1 MAHPVDGEFAGRNR
15 WSVVLCSLG
24 MAAAIGLGAFAVW
37 LIVTA
42 ETQKGTR
49 IGALI
54 GCWALLLGAFAV
66 LGTRQPD
73 AGPYAPGESAARAG
87 GELARVEDAAARR
100 EYEYRLMEMLRR
112 EITATMSAELV
123 TLRADVAAL
132 RGELV
137 EKVGGQIRL
146 ERIETTRVIGS
157 DIEALHHEVRQMMG
171 GRTTERLSSFSLGS
185 THTSLVTTA
194 EPLAVEPLRPEP
206 IGPRSGPSVPP
217 VLLEP
222 PAPMPVPAEPPA
234 PKPFSPEPPA
244 PGPVEPEP
252 VSPEPLSPEPLS
264 PEPLSPEPLS
274 PEPITPAPVT
284 PDPISP
290 SPVPPQAVRQ
300 ETGRIPRPEPS
311 DPFDSMP
318 RLRPF
323 TDFELDPVEAQSGEE
338 RYVGDRRHEGAASP
352 VGSVSSISAAS
363 PAKSVNGRAA
373 PNGGR
378 HTNANGETN
387 GSDAPSTGG
396 GRRRRAADADDDVLA
411 RILSREATR

>member
-1 MAHPVDGEFAGRNR
+1 MTHPVDGELAGRNR
-15 WSVVLCSLG
+15 WHVVLRGLG

-49 IGALI
+49 LGALI

-66 LGTRQPD
+66 LGTRQPS
-73 AGPYAPGESAARAG
+73 AGPAAANDSGARVG
-87 GELARVEDAAARR
+87 NELARVEDAAARR

-157 DIEALHHEVRQMMG
+157 DIEALQHEVRQMMG
-171 GRTTERLSSFSLGS
+171 GRQSERLSSFSLGS
-185 THTSLVTTA
+185 THTSLVATA
-194 EPLAVEPLRPEP
+194 EPLAAEALRPEPLRPEP
-206 IGPRSGPSVPP
+206 IGPSPGPPIP
-217 VLLEP
+217 VEP
-222 PAPMPVPAEPPA
+222 PAPAPPA
-234 PKPFSPEPPA
+234 T
-244 PGPVEPEP
+244 
-252 VSPEPLSPEPLS
+252 
-264 PEPLSPEPLS
+264 
-274 PEPITPAPVT
+274 PEPI
-284 PDPISP
+284 SP
-290 SPVPPQAVRQ
+290 PPVPPQAVRE
-300 ETGRIPRPEPS
+300 ETVRIPRPEPI
-311 DPFDSMP
+311 DPFASMP

-323 TDFELDPVEAQSGEE
+323 TDFELDPVEAQS
-338 RYVGDRRHEGAASP
+338 DEGAASP
-352 VGSVSSISAAS
+352 MSL
-363 PAKSVNGRAA
+363 AKPVNGSAA

-387 GSDAPSTGG
+387 GSGGPSTGG
-396 GRRRRAADADDDVLA
+396 GRRRRAVDADDDVLA
-411 RILSREATR
+411 RILSREATP